1 MKKSFFKYGVMAAM
15 MLVAGF
21 SFTACG
27 DDEDDSTPDVIT
39 PDGGEDGDDAEEASP
54 IASVSVVYSI
64 KTADI
69 ADVLAVADD
78 VYVRY
83 VGEDNQ
89 IHQEPFSGE
98 WEKAVQIPVIEGG
111 GTMACQ
117 VIGVAKDSTSL
128 AAISDKISLNFTVT
142 ATHKLTYANGNTS
155 ESFTFA
161 KNDNQ
166 TYNLPDN
173 FDYMLKVFNNDEE
186 RYGGIN
192 LAAYAD
198 NVADDS
204 VTSLSFWKANKF
216 VPGE

>member
-54 IASVSVVYSI
+54 IASVSVVYSV
-64 KTADI
+64 KTADM

-89 IHQEPFSGE
+89 IHKPCSHFG
-98 WEKAVQIPVIEGG
+98 
-111 GTMACQ
+111 
-117 VIGVAKDSTSL
+117 
-128 AAISDKISLNFTVT
+128 
-142 ATHKLTYANGNTS
+142 
-155 ESFTFA
+155 
-161 KNDNQ
+161 
-166 TYNLPDN
+166 
-173 FDYMLKVFNNDEE
+173 
-186 RYGGIN
+186 
-192 LAAYAD
+192 
-198 NVADDS
+198 
-204 VTSLSFWKANKF
+204 
-216 VPGE
+216 